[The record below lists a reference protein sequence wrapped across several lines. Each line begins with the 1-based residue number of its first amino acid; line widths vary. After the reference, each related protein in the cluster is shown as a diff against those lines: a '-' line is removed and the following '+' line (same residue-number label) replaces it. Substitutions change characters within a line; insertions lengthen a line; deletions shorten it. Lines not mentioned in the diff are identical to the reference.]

1 MALRWFKRDK
11 KGKTQHDGPHPEQ
24 APPRTSV
31 DDSTDRGDRASM
43 QALAMASLAADDP
56 QSPATERDAGYFT
69 RLKTRLTKTRQTF
82 SKGFDRIFAGKRAL
96 QADDLEQL
104 EELLIT
110 ADIGVQTTMEL
121 IEHLSALKLSD
132 TEQVKNAL
140 KGQVLSILLQSHSTA
155 PQAAT
160 PAKPHVVMVVGVNG
174 VGKTTTIG
182 KLAAASVKRGQKV
195 LIAASDTFRAAA
207 NEQLTIWAER
217 AGAEIVKHQEHA
229 DPAAVA
235 FDAVAAAMNRGAD
248 IVYIDTAGRLHT
260 KVNLMEE
267 LKKIKRSVSKKL
279 PGAPHEVW
287 LVLDATTGQ
296 NALSQAKLF
305 HDALGV
311 TGMILT
317 KLDGTAKGGI
327 VIRICG
333 EMNLPLKYIGIG
345 EKIEDL
351 QHFDPKSFVDA
362 LF

>member
-1 MALRWFKRDK
+1 
-11 KGKTQHDGPHPEQ
+11 
-24 APPRTSV
+24 
-31 DDSTDRGDRASM
+31 
-43 QALAMASLAADDP
+43 
-56 QSPATERDAGYFT
+56 
-69 RLKTRLTKTRQTF
+69 
-82 SKGFDRIFAGKRAL
+82 
-96 QADDLEQL
+96 
-104 EELLIT
+104 
-110 ADIGVQTTMEL
+110 
-121 IEHLSALKLSD
+121 LSALKLSD

-140 KGQVLSILLQSHSTA
+140 KDQVLSILLQSHSTV

-267 LKKIKRSVSKKL
+267 LKKIKRSVFKKL